1 MEPPEPASPRSAGR
15 PSVLVIGAARSG
27 TTALVTE
34 LATHTDLYAGAPKE
48 PHFLALGHRAPLAF
62 TGPGDD
68 VTINAKAVLRADAWG
83 AMYPAP
89 GGIDG
94 SVSSLY
100 YAPDAV
106 AAIARHCP
114 DAALI
119 AILRRPAQR
128 ALSAHSYQT
137 GKGWETLS
145 FEAALA
151 AEAERIEAGWHHI
164 WHYRRMGHYAEQLEV
179 FADAFGATR
188 VLVLDHAEFEQ
199 DPAGVLRRCAT
210 HIGIDPE
217 GFAMRNRR
225 VNEGSVRARPLVLAE
240 RTLRHSR
247 VGSAVVR
254 AVLPRAARDR
264 IRRVGR
270 RDVTLT
276 AATRRELDQYFAAD
290 TARLA
295 GLLGD
300 RAPAWARSA

>member
-1 MEPPEPASPRSAGR
+1 M
-15 PSVLVIGAARSG
+15 LVVGAARSG

-34 LATHTDLYAGAPKE
+34 LATHPALYAGAPKE
-48 PHFLALGHRAPLAF
+48 PHFLALGDRGPLAF

-68 VTINAKAVLRADAWG
+68 VTINAKSVLDPAAWA
-83 AMYPAP
+83 AMYPSP

-94 SVSSLY
+94 SVSTLY
-100 YAPDAV
+100 YAAESVD
-106 AAIARHCP
+106 AIARHCP

-137 GKGWETLS
+137 GRGWETLP

-151 AEAERIEAGWHHI
+151 AETERIDTGWHHI
-164 WHYRRMGHYAEQLEV
+164 WHYRRMGLYGEQLEV
-179 FADAFGATR
+179 FAQAFGAGR
-188 VLVLDHAEFEQ
+188 VLVVDHADFER
-199 DPAGVLRRCAT
+199 DPAGVLARCAA
-210 HIGIDPE
+210 HIGIDP
-217 GFAMRNRR
+217 GAFALRNRR

-247 VGSAVVR
+247 VGTAVVR

-264 IRRVGR
+264 LRRIGR
-270 RDVTLT
+270 RDVTLA
-276 AATRRELDQYFAAD
+276 AATRAELDRGYAAD

-295 GLLGD
+295 RLLGKD
-300 RAPAWARSA
+300 APVWARAA